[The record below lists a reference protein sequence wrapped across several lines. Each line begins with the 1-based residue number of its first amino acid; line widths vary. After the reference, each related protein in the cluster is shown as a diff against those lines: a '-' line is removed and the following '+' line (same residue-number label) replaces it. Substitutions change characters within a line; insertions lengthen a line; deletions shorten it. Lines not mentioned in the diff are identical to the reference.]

1 MPFRIDSFKG
11 SAAVQAMHPSARSG
25 YLYLLS
31 QQWQSDDGTISGDA
45 LDLAEESGLGDEL
58 WRLHGPRILRKFEP
72 VDGQPGRLRNVV
84 CHREWLEAKQIFDA
98 GQSQRD
104 ELSRKRREAGLR
116 GNAKRWGSQKG
127 IFATDEDSQQD
138 RNRIA
143 NDRYTGTGTVTGTE
157 GESAPAAQPPDAP
170 QRDWPMLNCAR
181 WLLETCGIPVT
192 FPNQQA
198 VSAGIGALSRQRGS
212 PTHSA
217 AAQLCALARDAL
229 REGIPVD
236 RFWFEDAKWRRG
248 ETAKPA
254 HPKIKP
260 FDAIGQLASQIEQLH
275 GFDCGYDP
283 VAMVEKAKA
292 GGVFDGRSAKP
303 EEVTERLRQ
312 VNATREKI
320 ERSKTNARTTPETRA
335 GAAPA

>member
-1 MPFRIDSFKG
+1 MARIRSIKPEFPQSESMGRVSRD
-11 SAAVQAMHPSARSG
+11 AR
-25 YLYLLS
+25 LLFV
-31 QQWQSDDGTISGDA
+31 
-45 LDLAEESGLGDEL
+45 EL
-58 WRLHGPRILRKFEP
+58 WTIADDE
-72 VDGQPGRLRNVV
+72 GRLRGNS
-84 CHREWLEAKQIFDA
+84 RMLASLLFPYDTDA
-98 GQSQRD
+98 GDLIDGWLAELDREGCIVSYRIGKDSYIQILNWLQHQKIDHPSKSKIPAPPEASRD
-104 ELSRKRREAGLR
+104 IESPREASCQDQ
-116 GNAKRWGSQKG
+116 GS
-127 IFATDEDSQQD
+127 
-138 RNRIA
+138 RIK
-143 NDRYTGTGTVTGTE
+143 DQGGE
-157 GESAPAAQPPDAP
+157 GKSAPPAPPAP
-170 QRDWPMLNCAR
+170 DGPESDWPVLNCAR

-260 FDAIGQLASQIEQLH
+260 FDTIGQLASQIEQLH

-320 ERSKTNARTTPETRA
+320 ERSKGNGGRV
-335 GAAPA
+335 